1 MQKRVN
7 QMKSN
12 LFLRIVSALI
22 LAPIVLAAI
31 CYGDMAYEVLMAVM
45 GALMA
50 WEWSKMLSGKSY
62 VSVSLT
68 LMACMIA
75 FLTKEIDPVWLL
87 GVIAFFALFLYFKTG
102 RNLLLSFGA
111 FYIGLPL
118 LSMMY
123 IAYFSDSG
131 DLHYSYE
138 YILWVLFVVWATD
151 VGGYIV
157 GKSIGGPKL
166 CPKISPNK
174 TWAGLLGGMLFS
186 AVITY
191 LFVVTL
197 NHYYD
202 ATLSMKYFVLSSV
215 VLAFISQAGDIF
227 ESKIKRYLNIKDSSN
242 LIPGHGGIFDRID
255 GLLFAAPAVA
265 LVILLYDLGMF
276 S

>member
-1 MQKRVN
+1 
-7 QMKSN
+7 MKSN
-12 LFLRIVSALI
+12 LFLRVVSALI

-31 CYGDMAYEVLMAVM
+31 IYGESAYDVLVAVM

-50 WEWSKMLSGKSY
+50 WEWEKMLADKKSY

-68 LMACMIA
+68 LMTALVV
-75 FLTKEIDPVWLL
+75 FLTKSINPVLIL

-102 RNLLLSFGA
+102 KNLLLSFGA

-131 DLHYSYE
+131 LGDLSYSSN
-138 YILWVLFVVWATD
+138 YILWLLFVVWATD
-151 VGGYIV
+151 VGGYVV

-166 CPKISPNK
+166 IPKISPNK
-174 TWAGLLGGMLFS
+174 TWAGLFGGILFS
-186 AVITY
+186 IIVTY
-191 LFVVTL
+191 LFVITM
-197 NHYYD
+197 NHYYESS
-202 ATLSMKYFVLSSV
+202 LSLKYFLLSSI
-215 VLAFISQAGDIF
+215 VLAFISQVGDIF

-242 LIPGHGGIFDRID
+242 LIPGHGGVFDRVD

-265 LVILLYDLGMF
+265 LFVLLSNMGIF

>member
-87 GVIAFFALFLYFKTG
+87 GVIAFFALFLY
-102 RNLLLSFGA
+102 
-111 FYIGLPL
+111 
-118 LSMMY
+118 
-123 IAYFSDSG
+123 
-131 DLHYSYE
+131 
-138 YILWVLFVVWATD
+138 
-151 VGGYIV
+151 
-157 GKSIGGPKL
+157 
-166 CPKISPNK
+166 
-174 TWAGLLGGMLFS
+174 
-186 AVITY
+186 
-191 LFVVTL
+191 
-197 NHYYD
+197 
-202 ATLSMKYFVLSSV
+202 
-215 VLAFISQAGDIF
+215 
-227 ESKIKRYLNIKDSSN
+227 
-242 LIPGHGGIFDRID
+242 LI
-255 GLLFAAPAVA
+255 
-265 LVILLYDLGMF
+265 
-276 S
+276 